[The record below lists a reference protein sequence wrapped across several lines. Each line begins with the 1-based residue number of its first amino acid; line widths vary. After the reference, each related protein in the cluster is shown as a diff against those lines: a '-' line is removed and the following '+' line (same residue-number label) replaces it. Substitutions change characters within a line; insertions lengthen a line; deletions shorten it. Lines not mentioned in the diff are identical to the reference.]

1 MLYVSDTAPP
11 APMDLK
17 HAPQCL
23 FPGPVEASDSTTMPD
38 TEVTCADA
46 EPKKESSENVA
57 LIIAVQTE
65 ESHDRAWY
73 RHTVANRKF
82 RIDFFVVVVVIK
94 HVLFVSA
101 CTIIT

>member
-1 MLYVSDTAPP
+1 MSPKWTFSDLFGVLEHQCRTSRILHP
-11 APMDLK
+11 PMDVK

-46 EPKKESSENVA
+46 EPKKNISENVA

-73 RHTVANRKF
+73 RHTVAN
-82 RIDFFVVVVVIK
+82 VQN
-94 HVLFVSA
+94 
-101 CTIIT
+101 